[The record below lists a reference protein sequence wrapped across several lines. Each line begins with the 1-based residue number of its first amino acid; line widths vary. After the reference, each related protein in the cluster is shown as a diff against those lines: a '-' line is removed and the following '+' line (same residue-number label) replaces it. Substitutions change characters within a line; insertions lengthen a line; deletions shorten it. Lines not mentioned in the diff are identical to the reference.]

1 MAIELHIYSFG
12 QGWLSCLTHLHRGG
26 FFFSHVW
33 FVIDELFGWY
43 CFYGGDSGAS
53 GGVRLRRD
61 GDVLFLLRDC
71 VGLRR
76 VRRMRSEVGFY
87 DGIQLFDAVLV
98 LFCILYCLCTVH
110 ILRNSYYH
118 WAIR

>member
-1 MAIELHIYSFG
+1 M
-12 QGWLSCLTHLHRGG
+12 
-26 FFFSHVW
+26 W

-98 LFCILYCLCTVH
+98 VLYFILFMYCAHIAKFILPLGDTIMVWYIITL
-110 ILRNSYYH
+110 NN
-118 WAIR
+118 